1 VKQNLVMQQNTIEL
15 IAKEKI
21 NSLTFS
27 RNMQST
33 DNNLVQKLQNA
44 EKLGN
49 SFKGKVT
56 IIFETTEGTKKT
68 ETTIWNTTSDY
79 IQLKGETMIPIS
91 SVVDI
96 LF

>member
-1 VKQNLVMQQNTIEL
+1 VKQNIVMQQNTIEL
-15 IAKEKI
+15 IAKEQI
-21 NSLTFS
+21 AGLTFS
-27 RNMQST
+27 KNNQNIE
-33 DNNLVQKLQNA
+33 NNLMQKLQNA

-49 SFKGKVT
+49 AFKGKVT

-91 SVVDI
+91 SVIDI
-96 LF
+96 VF